1 MDDDEKLKTLLNV
14 SSHSNI
20 ERNPFIFKPLKLKGE
35 TCIIH
40 LVQSL
45 FYKRASMNAFIYLI
59 EMVTLFAFK
68 HRISCNCQ

>member
-45 FYKRASMNAFIYLI
+45 LDHLQASVHECFY
-59 EMVTLFAFK
+59 LFNRDGYIICF
-68 HRISCNCQ
+68 